1 MLWKGEL
8 ATHGPHKY
16 VTGHGGY
23 SQRAPVTLSPHLPLS
38 PMLPASMSWQEVPR
52 LRKRNH
58 NVGFILAWPASAPPF
73 PEMEARLTTL
83 RICLSDL
90 PCAERPELADGATG
104 WAHCG
109 PGVRSMPCYI
119 GGGMC
124 VLWATSEE
132 CRHPGVAQ
140 ASRSCWAQPW
150 SSSPTFLLT
159 HLHQA
164 GLSNLKEEGLVFL
177 ILLIINYLD
186 WYCFAETEK
195 NRNWR
200 TRGRGKRREGT

>member
-1 MLWKGEL
+1 MLGVHQAACYRDVMEGRTGNTWTSQVCNRAWRL
-8 ATHGPHKY
+8 LSAGP
-16 VTGHGGY
+16 
-23 SQRAPVTLSPHLPLS
+23 RTLSPHLPLS

-52 LRKRNH
+52 LRKRNQ

-124 VLWATSEE
+124 VL
-132 CRHPGVAQ
+132 
-140 ASRSCWAQPW
+140 
-150 SSSPTFLLT
+150 
-159 HLHQA
+159 
-164 GLSNLKEEGLVFL
+164 
-177 ILLIINYLD
+177 
-186 WYCFAETEK
+186 
-195 NRNWR
+195 
-200 TRGRGKRREGT
+200 